1 MSHDKINLTLQELRL
16 NSGRNFVTHPAL
28 PERYLGFIPRWRW
41 GGTGTQVRLRHVK
54 DLLENACVSLPPFSC
69 ENIPVRSGFLRLNQY

>member
-1 MSHDKINLTLQELRL
+1 MSHDKINRPAGAQAQQWKKFCYPPCPPLKIFRFHTTL
-16 NSGRNFVTHPAL
+16 AL
-28 PERYLGFIPRWRW
+28 

-69 ENIPVRSGFLRLNQY
+69 ENIPVRSGFPRLNQY